1 MGSSIHKPRAR
12 EFLCDLEDPPLYSEE
27 EIKQRHAKQLLKELR
42 RMRARLDMY
51 HEDDAALQ
59 YVAQLKA
66 ELATREHVPNKQE
79 ARRNRQDKAKRRR
92 HR

>member
-12 EFLCDLEDPPLYSEE
+12 EFLCDLEDPPLFNEE
-27 EIKQRHAKQLLKELR
+27 EIKQRHTKQLIKELR

-51 HEDDAALQ
+51 HEDEDDASLQ
-59 YVAQLKA
+59 YVAQLKE

-79 ARRNRQDKAKRRR
+79 ARRIRQARARR
-92 HR
+92 